1 MKEGDELQELLVL
14 TQDERQLYHILRA
27 VSSSL
32 ALVFSMFV
40 FMVSLVEETCIFAIV
55 LLDATIQDGGIC
67 EGDQSRALQEIPQFE
82 LCYRMG
88 YNSPPG
94 DSLEN

>member
-1 MKEGDELQELLVL
+1 VLGKAQKEMKKFADEKQREG
-14 TQDERQLYHILRA
+14 
-27 VSSSL
+27 
-32 ALVFSMFV
+32 
-40 FMVSLVEETCIFAIV
+40 EEYRV
-55 LLDATIQDGGIC
+55 GDLC

-94 DSLEN
+94 DFSEN

>member
-1 MKEGDELQELLVL
+1 MLRQYFQDPLDCSFMFLFHLHKDQNVIQVHHYDPFGYESSEDVVHHCLEG
-14 TQDERQLYHILRA
+14 
-27 VSSSL
+27 
-32 ALVFSMFV
+32 
-40 FMVSLVEETCIFAIV
+40 
-55 LLDATIQDGGIC
+55 GC

-94 DSLEN
+94 DSSEN

>member
-1 MKEGDELQELLVL
+1 M
-14 TQDERQLYHILRA
+14 TQT
-27 VSSSL
+27 
-32 ALVFSMFV
+32 
-40 FMVSLVEETCIFAIV
+40 EEVRNSENVIHD
-55 LLDATIQDGGIC
+55 LC

-94 DSLEN
+94 DSSEN